1 MKSKKKQMIGQPFKE
16 EVELDEQLDYI
27 VVDKD
32 NKIITRQ
39 KNKVDAKE
47 FEKFANSKSYKKP
60 LKKPTKV
67 LPIRST
73 DKKKIGDTVICIGM
87 EEVELDEKY
96 DLYHKD
102 FSSAMQHAY
111 DYAKKKMGITIDPK
125 EIDSKVATGPKKPSE
140 G

>member
-39 KNKVDAKE
+39 NKVDAKE

-60 LKKPTKV
+60 LKKPTKFY
-67 LPIRST
+67 R
-73 DKKKIGDTVICIGM
+73 
-87 EEVELDEKY
+87 
-96 DLYHKD
+96 
-102 FSSAMQHAY
+102 
-111 DYAKKKMGITIDPK
+111 
-125 EIDSKVATGPKKPSE
+125 
-140 G
+140 